1 MNSFQTINTEYI
13 RASRTIE
20 TILVSKA
27 HVSKV
32 FFLYNYEGNSFRLF
46 KNHLGLI
53 HFFQNKA
60 ESDFHFDNE
69 ADLDSFLSSVK
80 LKI

>member
-20 TILVSKA
+20 TILVTKENSC
-27 HVSKV
+27 KV

-46 KNHLGLI
+46 ENHLGLI
-53 HFFQNKA
+53 HFFQDKS

-80 LKI
+80 I

>member
-1 MNSFQTINTEYI
+1 MNTFQTINTEYI

-20 TILVSKA
+20 TILVSKENS
-27 HVSKV
+27 SKV

-46 KNHLGLI
+46 ENHLGLI
-53 HFFQNKA
+53 HFFQDKS